1 MDKLSIS
8 QLLSLG
14 EKREIEFKE
23 SRNKLPKSLWET
35 YSAFCNSSGGVIVLG
50 IKENKENNICT
61 IEGIENA
68 KQILKDFWNT
78 VNNREKIS
86 SNVLDDDDVKIIDI
100 DNKQVLVI
108 QVPRAS
114 RKNKPI
120 YINNNP
126 MTGTYK
132 RYNDGDFKCAE
143 YEVRA
148 MLIDSSEKSK
158 DSVILEEF
166 NIDDIN
172 IDTLKN
178 YRRAFEIHKGEG
190 HKWNFVSDEE
200 FLYLIN
206 AMDRKSK
213 NLTIAGLLM
222 FGNRESI
229 LDIFPAFYLDYREV
243 EEIHNP
249 SLRWKN
255 RITSMD
261 DNLIGNI
268 WNFFSEVVNKLTADI
283 EIPFAL
289 NEKMMRI
296 DDTPVHQSV
305 RERTCKFTNPRTDRF
320 KWEYNN

>member
-1 MDKLSIS
+1 M
-8 QLLSLG
+8 QG
-14 EKREIEFKE
+14 
-23 SRNKLPKSLWET
+23 
-35 YSAFCNSSGGVIVLG
+35 
-50 IKENKENNICT
+50 
-61 IEGIENA
+61 
-68 KQILKDFWNT
+68 ILKDFWNT
-78 VNNREKIS
+78 INNKEKVSFNIIS
-86 SNVLDDDDVKIIDI
+86 DENIEVAKIEE
-100 DNKQVLVI
+100 KTVI
-108 QVPRAS
+108 LINIPRAD
-114 RKNKPI
+114 RRNKPI

-126 MTGTYK
+126 ITGTYK

-166 NIDDIN
+166 NIDNIN
-172 IDTLKN
+172 MDTLKN
-178 YRRAFEIHKGEG
+178 YRRAFEIHKGDD

-213 NLTIAGLLM
+213 NMTVAGLLM
-222 FGNRESI
+222 FGNRENI

-249 SLRWKN
+249 TLRWKS

-261 DNLIGNI
+261 DNVVGNI
-268 WNFFSEVVNKLTADI
+268 WSFFDKIVNKLTADI

-296 DDTPVHQSV
+296 ENTTVHQSV
-305 RERTCKFTNPRTDRF
+305 RERAC
-320 KWEYNN
+320 